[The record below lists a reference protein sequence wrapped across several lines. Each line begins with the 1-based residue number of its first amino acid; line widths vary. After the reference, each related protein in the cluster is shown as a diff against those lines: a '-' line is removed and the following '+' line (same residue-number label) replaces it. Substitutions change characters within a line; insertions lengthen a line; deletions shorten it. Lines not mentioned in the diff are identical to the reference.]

1 MKYSTLI
8 MDQIF
13 DNESTLNELISEVLY
28 FLIDWFLYEGN
39 TGI

>member
-13 DNESTLNELISEVLY
+13 YNESTLNELISEVLY